1 MAYVICTPSA
11 ATAIKSYSPELMVL
25 PYLPET
31 PVELHDTGEAAV
43 DQARQG
49 RRYLCVSATHME

>member
-25 PYLPET
+25 PYLPEQ
-31 PVELHDTGEAAV
+31 PAGQEDGVPDRVG
-43 DQARQG
+43 AR
-49 RRYLCVSATHME
+49 

>member
-25 PYLPET
+25 PYL
-31 PVELHDTGEAAV
+31 HEAAAAAAWPGGAGEDKV
-43 DQARQG
+43 DM
-49 RRYLCVSATHME
+49 VS